1 MSVEVT
7 HIVRS
12 WMHLYQPMAAGLKTH
27 DLRLNDRDYQVGDR
41 LLMQE
46 YDPAKGALT
55 GQETLVEITYITG
68 RGEGHSPCAVSSV
81 VLHPDYV
88 ILSIRPV
95 LRADLT
101 PQEDN

>member
-1 MSVEVT
+1 MT
-7 HIVRS
+7 DKTAHIVRS
-12 WMHLYQPMAAGLKTH
+12 WTHLYQPMAAGLKTH

-68 RGEGHSPCAVSSV
+68 RDEGHNPCAVSSV

-88 ILSIRPV
+88 ILSIKRV
-95 LRADLT
+95 D
-101 PQEDN
+101 